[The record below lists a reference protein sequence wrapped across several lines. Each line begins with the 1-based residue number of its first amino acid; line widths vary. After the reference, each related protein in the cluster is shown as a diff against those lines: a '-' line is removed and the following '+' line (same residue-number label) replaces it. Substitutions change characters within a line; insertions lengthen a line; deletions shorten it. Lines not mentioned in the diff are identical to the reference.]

1 MINRREF
8 IKNTG
13 LIAAFSGGNF
23 NERTY
28 PVTNSMKKIKI
39 IATDADFER
48 EKLVRPFGFKGGYL
62 TELWQVAAKLTASS
76 GVSKTGLAT
85 QSVLY
90 GDADLFARHTETG
103 GNALMFLVANKALEL
118 MKQVPFTS
126 PVMLLD
132 TIFPELV
139 AEAKRLTGS
148 TDLNI
153 NFVYNAL
160 ISADNAA
167 WLLYAAEHG
176 YKTFDEMI
184 PEPYK
189 KGLSFHN
196 NKVAVMYQVPYGMPV
211 QDLKDAAAAGYFV
224 FKIKTGHPGSQS
236 EMLQKDME
244 KLSQV
249 HGVLKDLRTSQTA
262 NGKLI
267 YTMDANARYERKELL
282 MRYLDHA
289 KKIGAFD
296 QILFYEEPLVEQNE
310 ENVSDLGVRI
320 GADESVHDEAAA
332 IRRIEQGYQAMVL
345 KGIAKTLSM
354 SVKIARLAAEKQIPC
369 LCADLTVNPVLIDW
383 NKNLAAR
390 VLPFPGIEMG
400 LMETNG
406 DMNYRN
412 WKNMLNYHPSA
423 DASWVQARNG
433 IFELNDDYYTQS
445 GGIFEPSA
453 HYEGLF
459 NRK

>member
-1 MINRREF
+1 MINRRQF

-13 LIAAFSGGNF
+13 LIAAFSGSNF
-23 NERTY
+23 NEMTY
-28 PVTNSMKKIKI
+28 PISTAMKNIKVI
-39 IATDADFER
+39 DTDADFER
-48 EKLVRPFGFKGGYL
+48 EKLTRPFGFKGGYL
-62 TELWQVAAKLTASS
+62 TELWQVASKLTTAS
-76 GVSKTGLAT
+76 GLSKTGIAT

-90 GDADLFARHTETG
+90 GDADLFARHTEAG
-103 GNALMFLVANKALEL
+103 GNALMFLVVNKALEL
-118 MKQVPFTS
+118 IKQTPFSS

-132 TIFPELV
+132 TILPELITQ
-139 AEAKRLTGS
+139 AKQLTGRA
-148 TDLNI
+148 DLNV

-160 ISADNAA
+160 ISTDNAA
-167 WLLYAAEHG
+167 WLLYAAENG
-176 YKTFDEMI
+176 YKTFDDMI

-196 NKVAVMYQVPYGMPV
+196 KKVAIMYQIPYGMPV

-249 HGVLKDLRTSQTA
+249 HAVLKELRTDHTA

-267 YTMDANARYERKELL
+267 YTMDANGRYERKELL

-289 KKIGAFD
+289 KKIGAFEH
-296 QILFYEEPLVEQNE
+296 IVLYEEPFIEQNNE
-310 ENVSDLGVRI
+310 DVSDLGIRI
-320 GADESVHDEAAA
+320 GADESVHDEAGA
-332 IRRIEQGYQAMVL
+332 IRRIQQGYQALVL

-354 SVKIARLAAEKQIPC
+354 SVKIAKLAAEKQIPC
-369 LCADLTVNPVLIDW
+369 LCADLTVNPILIDW

-406 DMNYRN
+406 DMNYKN
-412 WKNMLNYHPSA
+412 WQNMLHYHPSA
-423 DASWVQARNG
+423 GASWTKAQNG
-433 IFELNDDYYTQS
+433 VFELNDDYYAQS
-445 GGIFEPSA
+445 GGIFGPLP
-453 HYEGLF
+453 HYQELF
-459 NRK
+459 KRV